1 VKIGTKILFAS
12 ILTLSAVTSAYA
24 AEEDTL
30 VERETYMS
38 ANASAAQ
45 HVAVNHVR
53 AHRATEAFPSPA
65 WVDCQEA
72 ACKGGLSCLAS
83 RSLDRTIMMK

>member
-1 VKIGTKILFAS
+1 VKIGTKSLFAS
-12 ILTLSAVTSAYA
+12 ILTLSAVTSAY

-53 AHRATEAFPSPA
+53 AHRATEARAYAPA
-65 WVDCQEA
+65 GVWVGEA
-72 ACKGGLSCLAS
+72 VDFGIGSQ
-83 RSLDRTIMMK
+83 R